1 MRQGGGAME
10 SWKVPNWEGPDRN
23 AIWDERRRAHWLERQ
38 EDERY
43 RLDWGDLVGEALEL
57 LLDII
62 DAIT

>member
-1 MRQGGGAME
+1 ME
-10 SWKVPNWEGPDRN
+10 WWKAPNWRARRETPSGT
-23 AIWDERRRAHWLERQ
+23 ERRREHWWERQ